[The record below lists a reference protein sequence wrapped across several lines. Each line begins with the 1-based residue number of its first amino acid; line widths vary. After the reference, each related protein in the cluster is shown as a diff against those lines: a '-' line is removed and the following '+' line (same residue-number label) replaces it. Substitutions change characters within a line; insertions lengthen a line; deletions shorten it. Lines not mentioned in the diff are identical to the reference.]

1 MFRNLLLGILTW
13 VPLCVA
19 AQNQRATK
27 WESGTLSKGR
37 KVDQWEYFSY
47 SAAGE
52 RVVSQR
58 YDHTTG
64 KLLFSRPDE
73 QAYEAEAT
81 PGTWARTPLAQG
93 PWFIGGHEALAA
105 YTAKL
110 NYPAAALARN
120 VEGKVIIG
128 LVIDTLGR
136 VSARRVVRGIGSGCD
151 EEALRVSR
159 TIPDAWVPGRL
170 GSRAVSVLYELPF
183 TFRLR

>member
-1 MFRNLLLGILTW
+1 MMACL
-13 VPLCVA
+13 PLCAA

-27 WESGTLSKGR
+27 WESGALSKGK
-37 KVDQWEYFSY
+37 KVGEWEYFSY
-47 SAAGE
+47 SATGE

-64 KLLFSRPDE
+64 KLLFSRLDD
-73 QAYEAEAT
+73 QTYEAETT
-81 PGTWARTPLAQG
+81 PGTWTRTALTQA

-128 LVIDTLGR
+128 FVIDTLGH
-136 VSARRVVRGIGSGCD
+136 VGARRVVRGIGSGCD

-159 TIPDAWVPGRL
+159 TVPDAWVPGRL

-183 TFRLR
+183 TFRLK